1 MLPNRR
7 GQHWARLRVELRP
20 KGSSV
25 VLYTS
30 TPSLGRIVLSD
41 VLMPRTIA
49 ARMAN
54 ALLKCLRN
62 VRMDP

>member
-1 MLPNRR
+1 MSNRK

-49 ARMAN
+49 SRMAN
-54 ALLKCLRN
+54 AIMKCLQN